1 MIRSLTNGYIIP
13 LITYTVNHVPAFIW
27 LIVEF
32 VFDICFFW
40 VKKLYHFYI
49 RKNPLREKLKELK
62 NVSNYTEWKKTAT
75 EIDKLTSMEL
85 WRQNFISKHYD
96 YIIINDRLKLLRQA
110 RLDGDSQLIM
120 SLFRSGLIRNFGGIL
135 QKKLYIKS
143 YMGTKYKI
151 EEYISEVLKCL
162 NFLNESITD
171 SSRANLQLPRRK
183 EFVMNSKQLKL
194 DFFHDARQSFG
205 CTALLLQGG
214 SLFGLCHLGVVKALY
229 FKGLLPRIIG
239 GSAVGAAVASLV
251 CTLTDQELI
260 PILVSPADVMCDID
274 RLNHDVD
281 ERYGNVIENIVKK
294 GYSQDILIFLKF
306 VRDTIGDLTFEEAY
320 LKTEKILNIV
330 IHPTHQSIPLLLNY
344 ITAPNVII
352 WTAIYASIGTGVLSD
367 NVQLYV
373 KDFNNNI
380 VPKLPSLDV
389 KFLKP
394 QDVNYLQQYFREND
408 NNTTGAGS
416 FFKYNFKESSSYTRL
431 TELFNVN
438 HFVISLARPYLA
450 PLISNDLKHYH
461 NYSAVSYTTNTK
473 KDSKLSPTST
483 TKAAIPIDNTD
494 GSTSSSASSLKD
506 SPTKS
511 STTTHASIEKTTNDT
526 NYNFRKHFTNIIGL
540 EIQHRLGV
548 LNKLGI
554 LSDFIKRLCIDE
566 RPSTPQSLTSI
577 REITIVPE
585 LLYLLKDFG
594 RIFDVHKT
602 MENIPYWVL
611 VGEKSVW
618 PLFPLLLT
626 RCSIEFA
633 LDDLYNIHRKKS

>member
-1 MIRSLTNGYIIP
+1 MLRSFTNGYIIP
-13 LITYTVNHVPAFIW
+13 VLTYTVNHVPAFIW

-40 VKKLYHFYI
+40 VKKLYQFYI

-62 NVSNYTEWKKTAT
+62 NVSSYSEWKKTAT

-96 YIIINDRLKLLRQA
+96 YIIINDRLKLLKQA

-162 NFLNESITD
+162 NFLNETITD
-171 SSRANLQLPRRK
+171 SSKSNQQFPRRK

-260 PILVSPADVMCDID
+260 PILLSPADVMCDID

-380 VPKLPSLDV
+380 VPKLPSIDV

-408 NNTTGAGS
+408 NDTTGAGS

-438 HFVISLARPYLA
+438 HFVVSLARPYLA

-461 NYSAVSYTTNTK
+461 DYSAVSY
-473 KDSKLSPTST
+473 SSAKLSSPTSAT
-483 TKAAIPIDNTD
+483 TAKAALPIDAVD
-494 GSTSSSASSLKD
+494 GTSSSSGSSPNG
-506 SPTKS
+506 SPTAS
-511 STTTHASIEKTTNDT
+511 STTKSVSIANTAKDG
-526 NYNFRKHFTNIIGL
+526 NYNFRKHLTNIIGL

-548 LNKLGI
+548 LNKLGL
-554 LSDFIKRLCIDE
+554 LSDFLKRLCIDE
-566 RPSTPQSLTSI
+566 RPATPQSLTSI

>member
-1 MIRSLTNGYIIP
+1 MFERITNGYLIP
-13 LITYTVNHVPAFIW
+13 LLTLVVNHVPGFIW
-27 LIVEF
+27 VIMEF
-32 VFDICFFW
+32 VVDIFFFW
-40 VKKLYHFYI
+40 VKKLYQIYL
-49 RKNPLREKLKELK
+49 RKNPLRENLKDLK
-62 NVSNYTEWKKTAT
+62 NASSYSEWKKTAG
-75 EIDKLTSMEL
+75 EIDRLTNIEL

-96 YIIINDRLKLLRQA
+96 YILINDRLKLLREA
-110 RLDGDSQLIM
+110 RLNGNSQLIM
-120 SLFRSGLIRNFGGIL
+120 SLFRSGLIRNFGGIS

-143 YMGTKYKI
+143 YLGTKFKI
-151 EEYISEVLKCL
+151 EEYISEVLSCL
-162 NFLNESITD
+162 NYLNESITQPT
-171 SSRANLQLPRRK
+171 LK
-183 EFVMNSKQLKL
+183 ESEQFVMNSKQLKL

-260 PILVSPADVMCDID
+260 PILVSPADVMCNID

-281 ERYGNVIENIVKK
+281 ERYGNVIENVVKK

-320 LKTEKILNIV
+320 LKTEKVLNIF
-330 IHPTHQSIPLLLNY
+330 IHPTHQSVPSLLNY

-380 VPKLPSLDV
+380 VSKSPDFDV
-389 KFLKP
+389 VFLKP
-394 QDVNYLQQYFREND
+394 QEVNYLQQYFQSNKKSDEKSD
-408 NNTTGAGS
+408 YSGGPFS
-416 FFKYNFKESSSYTRL
+416 FKYHLKENSPYTRL

-438 HFVISLARPYLA
+438 HFIISLARPYLA

-461 NYSAVSYTTNTK
+461 SYSNYSSMESKQDLTDTPRSGDVKSSNKVKASQANIERNTK
-473 KDSKLSPTST
+473 DS
-483 TKAAIPIDNTD
+483 
-494 GSTSSSASSLKD
+494 
-506 SPTKS
+506 
-511 STTTHASIEKTTNDT
+511 
-526 NYNFRKHFTNIIGL
+526 NYNFRKHMKNIIGL
-540 EIQHRLGV
+540 EIQHRLAV
-548 LNKLGI
+548 MNKLGI
-554 LSDFIKRLCIDE
+554 LSDFVKRLCIDE
-566 RPSTPQSLTSI
+566 KPSTPQSLTSI
-577 REITIVPE
+577 REITVVPE
-585 LLYLLKDFG
+585 LRYLLKDFG
-594 RIFDVHKT
+594 RVFDVHKT

-618 PLFPLLLT
+618 PLFPLLWT